1 MRNDGISDK
10 GFDETVY
17 KEYKTVN
24 VRLNYKSMKTNTT
37 SNIIL
42 HQYLSI
48 GLQLQR
54 IAVFFCTKLE
64 QLFQELVARN
74 NYSEWKYSVT

>member
-1 MRNDGISDK
+1 
-10 GFDETVY
+10 
-17 KEYKTVN
+17 
-24 VRLNYKSMKTNTT
+24 MKTNTT

-48 GLQLQR
+48 GLQLQQ
-54 IAVFFCTKLE
+54 IAVFFCTKME

>member
-24 VRLNYKSMKTNTT
+24 VRLNYKSMKTNTN
-37 SNIIL
+37 SNIVL

-48 GLQLQR
+48 GLQLQQ
-54 IAVFFCTKLE
+54 IAVFFALKW
-64 QLFQELVARN
+64 N
-74 NYSEWKYSVT
+74 NCSKN